1 MRGGLGIVSVQPR
14 QLSRGARV
22 PGPDPIRDG
31 QALFH
36 VFRYDMEQTE
46 RRGDFATDCRSL
58 FAAGHGRRWKSAAA
72 AALSIGRTSLYRYLS
87 GELPVPAPVRAR
99 LAALARNRQP
109 ATRFARSGPI
119 AEDSMTPEQHIGA
132 PRRPFTGAEYI
143 ASLRDGRHVYINGER
158 VRDVTSHPAFRNSAR
173 SLARLYDALHDP
185 QMKEVLTC
193 PTDTGSEG
201 YTHRYFRVARSRD
214 ELIAQQ
220 QAIAAWARLTYGWMG
235 RTPDYKAAL
244 MNTLGA
250 NAEYYGQFAQNARA
264 WYRRAQEAVL
274 FMNHAIVN
282 PPVDRGRP
290 TSEVK
295 DVYVTIE
302 KESDAGVVVSG
313 AKVVAT
319 AAAITHYNFLGQ
331 NAATATSDPDMAI
344 MFILPMDAPGV
355 KLICRNSYEE
365 IATKLGTPYD
375 YPLSSRFDENDAIFV
390 LDKVLIPWENILVHR
405 DTEKILSF
413 YPRSGFLNGFCFQ
426 GCTRY
431 AVKLDF
437 IAGLVARALRAT
449 GGDEFR
455 GNQAMLG
462 EIIAWRDLFWSLSDS
477 MATNP
482 QPWIGDALL
491 PNLQPAT
498 AYRVFAPDAYSR
510 IKEIIEKIVAS
521 ALIFLPSSARDF
533 ANPEIDPLL
542 QRYVRGSN
550 GIGYKE
556 RIKIMKLLWDAIGT
570 EFGGRHELYERNYA
584 GNHEDIRI
592 QALTGA
598 RRNGSLDAMV
608 ALADRCMADYDE
620 TGWTGGPWLDRDG
633 SRR

>member
-1 MRGGLGIVSVQPR
+1 
-14 QLSRGARV
+14 
-22 PGPDPIRDG
+22 
-31 QALFH
+31 
-36 VFRYDMEQTE
+36 MEQSEQT
-46 RRGDFATDCRSL
+46 GDFARACRHL
-58 FAAGHGRRWKSAAA
+58 FVPRHGRRWKSAAA
-72 AALSIGRTSLYRYLS
+72 AALGIGRTSLYRYLN
-87 GELPVPAPVRAR
+87 GAAPVPKEIHAA
-99 LAALARNRQP
+99 LAALAKSGDGGNP
-109 ATRFARSGPI
+109 FARPSPPQ
-119 AEDSMTPEQHIGA
+119 EVTMTPEQHIGA
-132 PRRPFTGAEYI
+132 ANRPFTGAEYVE
-143 ASLRDGRHVYINGER
+143 SLKDGRCVYIDGER
-158 VRDVTSHPAFRNSAR
+158 VRDVTTHPAFRNSVR

-185 QMKEVLTC
+185 ARQKVLTC
-193 PTDTGSEG
+193 QTDTGSG
-201 YTHRYFRVARSRD
+201 GFTHRYFRVARSRE

-220 QAIAAWARLTYGWMG
+220 QAIAEWARLTYGWMG
-235 RTPDYKAAL
+235 RTPDYKASL

-250 NAEYYGQFAQNARA
+250 NAEYYGQFAPNARA
-264 WYRRAQEAVL
+264 WYRRVQDAVL

-295 DVYVTIE
+295 DVYVTID
-302 KESDAGVVVSG
+302 KETDAGVVVSG
-313 AKVVAT
+313 AMVVAT
-319 AAAITHYNFLGQ
+319 AAALTHYNFLGQ
-331 NAATATSDPDMAI
+331 NAATATNDPDMAI

-390 LDKVLIPWENILVHR
+390 LDKVLIPWENVLVHR

-437 IAGLVARALRAT
+437 IAGLVAKALRAT

-462 EIIAWRDLFWSLSDS
+462 EIVAWRDLFWSLSDA
-477 MATNP
+477 MATSP
-482 QPWIGDALL
+482 LPWVGDALL
-491 PNLQPAT
+491 PNLQPAM

-521 ALIFLPSSARDF
+521 ALIFLPSSSRDF
-533 ANPEIDPLL
+533 ANPEIDRYLK
-542 QRYVRGSN
+542 QYVRGSN

-556 RIKIMKLLWDAIGT
+556 RIKIMKLLWDAVGT

-598 RRNGSLDAMV
+598 RRSGALDKMIG
-608 ALADRCMADYDE
+608 LADACMSDYDE
-620 TGWTGGPWLDRDG
+620 TGWTAPPWRDA
-633 SRR
+633 R